1 VRDVKSE
8 MLFLALADE
17 ISGLHAET
25 MVKHVRVTVPLFA
38 GRVMVQTDD
47 GVEFSGTTRNLEGTH
62 FRNAIKALGAEHC

>member
-1 VRDVKSE
+1 MKSE